1 MLARSCT
8 RCVARAR
15 GPAFRTNLAPARAQ
29 CRRYAT
35 PSGAPASSGPGNGGI
50 GVLAPFVS
58 ELDRMAPSF
67 DVRGEDIRILQ
78 TPADFYETLKVRSR
92 AIGSREDHIEYG
104 CSKIEN

>member
-15 GPAFRTNLAPARAQ
+15 GPAFRTNMAPARAQ

-35 PSGAPASSGPGNGGI
+35 PSGAAASSAPGNGA
-50 GVLAPFVS
+50 GVLAPLVS

-78 TPADFYETLKVRSR
+78 TPADFYETLKVRTR
-92 AIGSREDHIEYG
+92 EQTGSGAHGAHGAARPV
-104 CSKIEN
+104 C